1 MSDTEAH
8 YVMKSTMYGWVGGV
22 VTFLAV
28 FAMTQAVGLA
38 LLIALAIGALVGLS
52 VYDVLKTHKQ

>member
-1 MSDTEAH
+1 
-8 YVMKSTMYGWVGGV
+8 MKSTMYGWVGGV